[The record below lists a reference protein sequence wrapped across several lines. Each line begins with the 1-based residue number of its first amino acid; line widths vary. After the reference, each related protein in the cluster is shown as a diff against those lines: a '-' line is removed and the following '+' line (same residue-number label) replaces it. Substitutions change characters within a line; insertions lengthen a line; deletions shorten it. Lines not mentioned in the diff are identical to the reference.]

1 MPGLYV
7 HRASRLEALAETLAG
22 QLAAQPA
29 AGVLAPQTVVV
40 AHLGM
45 KRWLQQQLAQRR
57 AADGAAGIAAN
68 FAFLLPG

>member
-1 MPGLYV
+1 MSGLYV

-29 AGVLAPQTVVV
+29 ASVLAPQTVVV

-45 KRWLQQQLAQRR
+45 KRWLQQQLAQR
-57 AADGAAGIAAN
+57 
-68 FAFLLPG
+68 